1 MASIQAAIQITD
13 RVSGPI
19 LRILS
24 SVNRTVAAFE
34 EMQQATQA
42 PVNMAWTE
50 SVRQDLN
57 DASADVIRLREELE
71 RVGNTR
77 AAPVVEPEISAPGN
91 PGWKTDNLELF
102 NNTGYERFQ
111 KEVEG
116 TNRMLQE
123 LNRIQDNITN
133 RAETMNIL
141 PENAVND
148 IAALQ
153 DRVQELQSSIEETE
167 QNRISVGTDEAN
179 DQAERLRIRLSGILD
194 LQENLNSAM
203 QEADIGKINNAY
215 LQLSRSVSSA
225 QREIRDSF
233 QEPITIPVTWETD
246 GFEMFT
252 GTGIDRF
259 RQEVQSANGMLEQ
272 LSGTQNAIAQQAYRT
287 NLFPP
292 EMFQDLNRL
301 TVRID
306 AVRSRIQ
313 AIESNPINIGTDTAN
328 AELER
333 LRGQLAQAVQ
343 EQQELN
349 TAMGQMDVSA
359 ANAAYLRLSGTIADT
374 EQYLRDN
381 VSEQGNFNRAI
392 QEGESHAGGLFQ
404 MIRNTVA
411 AYAGMQG
418 IRSAINLSDQMTS
431 TNARLNLIV
440 DDGGSVDE
448 LQDKIY
454 ASAQRA
460 RGSYQGTADAVAK
473 LGLMAGDAF
482 GSNDEII
489 AFSELLNKQFAI
501 AGTEAA
507 GIDAAMLQLTQAMG
521 SGVLRGEE
529 YNSIL
534 EQAPN
539 IIQSIASY
547 MGVTTGELK
556 DLASEGVITAEIVKN
571 AMFASAD
578 EINDKFNSMPMT
590 FSQIWTSFQNSAYMA
605 FQPVL
610 TRLNEIANSDAF
622 QTFVNGAAGALST
635 VAGIVL
641 DIFNLVASVGGF
653 IGENWSIIQPII
665 MGIVTALGL
674 YYGAMLL
681 YNTITGIA
689 TAITTAKSFAE
700 QVHAAS
706 LMMGTGATFAA
717 TAAQYGLNAALYA
730 CPIVWIIA
738 LIVAL
743 IAIFYAVIGAI
754 NKVAGTSI
762 SATGLIAG
770 AFTWLLS
777 VIANIFIT
785 LWNTVVDVFALI
797 YNLIA
802 TVANFIGNV
811 FFDPVGAVVRLF
823 VDLADTVLGV
833 LQTLASAIDTIFGS
847 NLSASVQGWRDSINE
862 WANTKFGEE
871 IEVMARMN
879 PEGLKLDRIDNS
891 EAFQFGYDW
900 GAEKAASLSD
910 SIKGLFGLGDNGTG
924 LDDTMNDPTYSWDA
938 MTDSIQ
944 GIGTDTAAIR
954 DSVEITSEDLKYL
967 RDIADRESV
976 NRFTTAEIKV
986 DMKNTNQIG
995 SNMDIDGVINRFG
1008 EKLDETLAASAAAA
1022 ER

>member
-1 MASIQAAIQITD
+1 
-13 RVSGPI
+13 
-19 LRILS
+19 
-24 SVNRTVAAFE
+24 
-34 EMQQATQA
+34 
-42 PVNMAWTE
+42 
-50 SVRQDLN
+50 
-57 DASADVIRLREELE
+57 
-71 RVGNTR
+71 
-77 AAPVVEPEISAPGN
+77 
-91 PGWKTDNLELF
+91 
-102 NNTGYERFQ
+102 
-111 KEVEG
+111 
-116 TNRMLQE
+116 
-123 LNRIQDNITN
+123 
-133 RAETMNIL
+133 
-141 PENAVND
+141 
-148 IAALQ
+148 
-153 DRVQELQSSIEETE
+153 
-167 QNRISVGTDEAN
+167 
-179 DQAERLRIRLSGILD
+179 
-194 LQENLNSAM
+194 
-203 QEADIGKINNAY
+203 
-215 LQLSRSVSSA
+215 
-225 QREIRDSF
+225 
-233 QEPITIPVTWETD
+233 
-246 GFEMFT
+246 
-252 GTGIDRF
+252 
-259 RQEVQSANGMLEQ
+259 
-272 LSGTQNAIAQQAYRT
+272 
-287 NLFPP
+287 
-292 EMFQDLNRL
+292 
-301 TVRID
+301 
-306 AVRSRIQ
+306 
-313 AIESNPINIGTDTAN
+313 
-328 AELER
+328 
-333 LRGQLAQAVQ
+333 
-343 EQQELN
+343 
-349 TAMGQMDVSA
+349 
-359 ANAAYLRLSGTIADT
+359 
-374 EQYLRDN
+374 
-381 VSEQGNFNRAI
+381 
-392 QEGESHAGGLFQ
+392 
-404 MIRNTVA
+404 
-411 AYAGMQG
+411 
-418 IRSAINLSDQMTS
+418 MTS

-641 DIFNLVASVGGF
+641 DIFNLVTSVGGF

-900 GAEKAASLSD
+900 GSEKAASLSD

>member
-1 MASIQAAIQITD
+1 MASIQTAIQITD

-77 AAPVVEPEISAPGN
+77 TAPVVEPEISAPGN

-102 NNTGYERFQ
+102 HNTGYERFQ

-133 RAETMNIL
+133 RAEAMNIL

-153 DRVQELQSSIEETE
+153 NRIQELQSSIEETE

-313 AIESNPINIGTDTAN
+313 AIESNPINIGTDAAN

-440 DDGGSVDE
+440 DDGGSVSE
-448 LQDKIY
+448 LEDKIF

-460 RGSYQGTADAVAK
+460 RGSYQETASAVAK

-590 FSQIWTSFQNSAYMA
+590 FSQIWTSFQNSAYRA

-681 YNTITGIA
+681 YNTITSIA

-862 WANTKFGEE
+862 WANTNFGEE

-910 SIKGLFGLGDNGTG
+910 SIKGLFGLGDHGTG

>member
-1 MASIQAAIQITD
+1 MASIQTAIQITD

-42 PVNMAWTE
+42 PVNMAWAE

-77 AAPVVEPEISAPGN
+77 TAPVVEPEISAPGN
-91 PGWKTDNLELF
+91 PDWKTDNLELF

-153 DRVQELQSSIEETE
+153 DRIQELQSSIEETE

-259 RQEVQSANGMLEQ
+259 RQEVQSANAMLEQ

-292 EMFQDLNRL
+292 DMFQDLNRL
-301 TVRID
+301 AVRID

-440 DDGGSVDE
+440 DDGGSVSE
-448 LQDKIY
+448 LEDKIF

-460 RGSYQGTADAVAK
+460 RGSYQETASAVAK

-482 GSNDEII
+482 ESSDEII
-489 AFSELLNKQFAI
+489 AFTELLNKQFAI
-501 AGTEAA
+501 AKTNAA

-529 YNSIL
+529 YNSVL
-534 EQAPN
+534 DQAPN
-539 IIQSIASY
+539 IIQNIAKY
-547 MGVTTGELK
+547 IEGNEDVLTTVAAQMGMSVEELAGDVKGHLK
-556 DLASEGVITAEIVKN
+556 DIASEGIISAEMVKN
-571 AMFASAD
+571 AMFYTAD
-578 EINDKFNSMPMT
+578 ETNAKFESMPVT
-590 FSQIWTSFQNSAYMA
+590 FSEIWTLFQNSAYRA

-785 LWNTVVDVFALI
+785 LWNTVVDV
-797 YNLIA
+797 
-802 TVANFIGNV
+802 
-811 FFDPVGAVVRLF
+811 
-823 VDLADTVLGV
+823 
-833 LQTLASAIDTIFGS
+833 
-847 NLSASVQGWRDSINE
+847 
-862 WANTKFGEE
+862 
-871 IEVMARMN
+871 
-879 PEGLKLDRIDNS
+879 RIDMIRTSCKN
-891 EAFQFGYDW
+891 Y
-900 GAEKAASLSD
+900 
-910 SIKGLFGLGDNGTG
+910 KGLTFFLGF
-924 LDDTMNDPTYSWDA
+924 
-938 MTDSIQ
+938 I
-944 GIGTDTAAIR
+944 
-954 DSVEITSEDLKYL
+954 EDLFTFLAQLVAIFVKSFAGFSYCL
-967 RDIADRESV
+967 LDFMTRYFRE
-976 NRFTTAEIKV
+976 A
-986 DMKNTNQIG
+986 
-995 SNMDIDGVINRFG
+995 
-1008 EKLDETLAASAAAA
+1008 L
-1022 ER
+1022 

>member
-292 EMFQDLNRL
+292 DMFQDLNRL

-460 RGSYQGTADAVAK
+460 RGSYQGTAEAVAK

-521 SGVLRGEE
+521 CGVLRGEE
-529 YNSIL
+529 YKSIL
-534 EQAPN
+534 EHAPN

-823 VDLADTVLGV
+823 VDLADTVLGI

>member
-1 MASIQAAIQITD
+1 MASIQTAIQITD

-42 PVNMAWTE
+42 PVNMAWAE

-77 AAPVVEPEISAPGN
+77 TAPVVEPEISAPGN
-91 PGWKTDNLELF
+91 PDWKTDNLELF
-102 NNTGYERFQ
+102 HNTGYERFQ

-153 DRVQELQSSIEETE
+153 DRIQELQSSIEETE

-259 RQEVQSANGMLEQ
+259 RQEVQSANAMLEQ

-292 EMFQDLNRL
+292 DMFQDLNRL
-301 TVRID
+301 AVRID

-460 RGSYQGTADAVAK
+460 RGSYQGTAEAVAK

-610 TRLNEIANSDAF
+610 TRLNETANSDAF

>member
-1 MASIQAAIQITD
+1 MASIQTAIQITD

-24 SVNRTVAAFE
+24 SVNQTVAAFE

-42 PVNMAWTE
+42 PVHMAWVE

-57 DASADVIRLREELE
+57 DASADVIRLQEAMEQAGS
-71 RVGNTR
+71 VKTS
-77 AAPVVEPEISAPGN
+77 PVIEPEI
-91 PGWKTDNLELF
+91 
-102 NNTGYERFQ
+102 
-111 KEVEG
+111 
-116 TNRMLQE
+116 RMP
-123 LNRIQDNITN
+123 D
-133 RAETMNIL
+133 M
-141 PENAVND
+141 PAV
-148 IAALQ
+148 
-153 DRVQELQSSIEETE
+153 
-167 QNRISVGTDEAN
+167 
-179 DQAERLRIRLSGILD
+179 
-194 LQENLNSAM
+194 
-203 QEADIGKINNAY
+203 
-215 LQLSRSVSSA
+215 
-225 QREIRDSF
+225 
-233 QEPITIPVTWETD
+233 WETD
-246 GFEMFT
+246 PIEVFT
-252 GTGIDRF
+252 GTGMSRF
-259 RQEVQSANGMLEQ
+259 RQEIDSANQMMAQ
-272 LSGTQNAIAQQAYRT
+272 LNRGQEAVAQQARNT
-287 NLFPP
+287 SLFPP
-292 EMFQDLNRL
+292 EMTQDLNRL
-301 TVRID
+301 AVRID

-313 AIESNPINIGTDTAN
+313 AIENNPVNLGTDTAN

-489 AFSELLNKQFAI
+489 AFTELLNKQFAI

-547 MGVTTGELK
+547 LGVTTGELK
-556 DLASEGVITAEIVKN
+556 NLASEGVITAEIVKN

-590 FSQIWTSFQNSAYMA
+590 FSQIWASFQNTALMA

-635 VAGIVL
+635 VAGIAL
-641 DIFNLVASVGGF
+641 DLFNLLGNAAGVVADH
-653 IGENWSIIQPII
+653 WSWLGPII
-665 MGIVTALGL
+665 YGVAAALAV
-674 YYGAMLL
+674 YYGAQLAA
-681 YNTITGIA
+681 NGI
-689 TAITTAKSFAE
+689 TAISTGLHTAIAVA
-700 QVHAAS
+700 QMIHAAVT
-706 LMMGTGATFAA
+706 GTLTAA
-717 TAAQYGLNAALYA
+717 TAAGIAAQNGLNAALYA

-754 NKVAGTSI
+754 NKVAGTSL

-785 LWNTVVDVFALI
+785 LWNTAVDQLTRI
-797 YNLIA
+797 YNLFA
-802 TVANFIGNV
+802 LVANFIGNIFV
-811 FFDPVGAVVRLF
+811 DPVGAVVRLF
-823 VDLADTVLGV
+823 VGLADTVLGI

-862 WANTKFGEE
+862 WADAKFGEG
-871 IEVMARMN
+871 IEVMAKMN

-900 GAEKAASLSD
+900 GAEQAASLSD
-910 SIKGLFGLGDNGTG
+910 SIKGLFGLGDYGAW
-924 LDDTMNDPTYSWDA
+924 LDDAMNNPAYSWDT

-967 RDIADRESV
+967 RDIADRESI

-995 SNMDIDGVINRFG
+995 SNLDIDGVINRFG